1 MKGWIGDDRGGA
13 SALVA
18 KDTRSLSLVSRTR
31 AIARAHAVASAS
43 GAAVS
48 LGLGVALVATGVAAD
63 TRHMAAAAPPPL
75 RIAQSA
81 PIVAPEP
88 ADRPVLTPAI
98 AVAPVEPHDL
108 NCLSEAV
115 YFEARGEP
123 LSGQAAVAQ
132 VVLNRVG
139 KPAFAGSVCG
149 VVYQGAHGHGCQFSF
164 ACDGEVRRR
173 HEEAAWSQARFIA
186 ARALSG
192 YVMPQVLSATYFHV
206 ASLGRVWGPRMAPVA
221 HVGHHIF
228 YAPGGRPELTHA
240 YQLLQASAKRGQAPS
255 DAPQLRGPEPA
266 PATVQTTA
274 ATLAPPPPAQRSAS

>member
-1 MKGWIGDDRGGA
+1 MSLIGKPRA
-13 SALVA
+13 S
-18 KDTRSLSLVSRTR
+18 
-31 AIARAHAVASAS
+31 ARAHTVASVS
-43 GAAVS
+43 GAAVT

-63 TRHMAAAAPPPL
+63 TRHMAAAAPPL
-75 RIAQSA
+75 RTAQSA
-81 PIVAPEP
+81 PIVALAP

-98 AVAPVEPHDL
+98 AVTPVEPHDL
-108 NCLSEAV
+108 DCLTAAV
-115 YFEARGEP
+115 YFEARGEA

-149 VVYQGAHGHGCQFSF
+149 VIYQGAHGHGCQFSF

-173 HEEAAWSQARFIA
+173 HDEVAWSQARFVA

-192 YVMPQVLSATYFHV
+192 YVMPQVVRATYFHV

-240 YQLLQASAKRGQAPS
+240 YQVLQASAKRGQAPAA
-255 DAPQLRGPEPA
+255 APQLRGPEPA